1 MRGLGTY
8 LFHLPVGYAPKT
20 IQLRCSSLS
29 GLLTAAVK
37 TGFRRDLENGFS
49 LVDYT
54 TKAVKSHA
62 TATDEDLS
70 LIKGLVQSLPKE
82 QELALLIELYSGCR
96 TKEVSDRVRDDL
108 VVDGAGIGWLT
119 VSEGKTDAS
128 NRPVPLPE
136 ALTAE
141 LVKHW
146 PKRWPHGGTLNKKLK
161 AGVRPEITNHSLR
174 HAQKR
179 LHRVA
184 GLDSVLSE
192 ALLGHEL
199 GTENKAALEKV
210 YGDGFPKE
218 QLLEGARKVW
228 QLIDQLPAASGDA
241 LPATALL
248 KTEAAV

>member
-1 MRGLGTY
+1 MT
-8 LFHLPVGYAPKT
+8 
-20 IQLRCSSLS
+20 
-29 GLLTAAVK
+29 
-37 TGFRRDLENGFS
+37 
-49 LVDYT
+49 
-54 TKAVKSHA
+54 
-62 TATDEDLS
+62 
-70 LIKGLVQSLPKE
+70 
-82 QELALLIELYSGCR
+82 
-96 TKEVSDRVRDDL
+96 DRVRNDL
-108 VVDGAGIGWLT
+108 EVDGAGIGWLT

-128 NRPVPLPE
+128 NRPIPLP
-136 ALTAE
+136 APLTAE

-161 AGVRPEITNHSLR
+161 AGVREEITNHSLR

-210 YGDGFPKE
+210 YGDGFPRA

-228 QLIDQLPAASGDA
+228 YLIDQIK
-241 LPATALL
+241 PAT
-248 KTEAAV
+248 KKD